1 MILNGVNTMADVKTL
16 TIHGTTYDIKD
27 ENARNSIST
36 LQSTVSGHTSDISG
50 LETDVSALQG
60 TVSGHTSDISG
71 LETDVSA
78 LQGTVSGHTSDISG
92 LESEVSALQGTVSGH
107 TSDISGLESEVSSL
121 QGTVSGHTSDISSI
135 ESSLTHTVYGEWFF
149 NNTIPQ
155 TDTQISEMAPNMHL
169 IDLGSFTVEEAGDFG
184 VVVSGIQLTNGTN
197 NTEIFISVNGTTTLI
212 ATSPNRE
219 DITNITGLG
228 IVHINTGVNSIKV
241 GLRKTGG
248 ETSPVLKAYNAIF
261 AILFKVEK

>member
-1 MILNGVNTMADVKTL
+1 MAEVKTL

-36 LQSTVSGHTSDISG
+36 LQSTVSGHTSGISG
-50 LETDVSALQG
+50 LESDVSTLQSTVSGHTSDISELESDVSTLQG
-60 TVSGHTSDISG
+60 TVSGHTSDISE
-71 LETDVSA
+71 LKSDVST
-78 LQGTVSGHTSDISG
+78 LQGTVSGHTSDISE
-92 LESEVSALQGTVSGH
+92 LKSDVSTLQGTVSDH
-107 TSDISGLESEVSSL
+107 TSDI
-121 QGTVSGHTSDISSI
+121 DSI
-135 ESSLTHTVYGEWFF
+135 KSSLTHTVYGEWLF

-155 TDTQISEMAPNMHL
+155 TDVIISEMAPNLHL

-212 ATSPNRE
+212 ATAPNRE

-228 IVHINTGVNSIKV
+228 IVHINSGANNVKV

-248 ETSPVLKAYNAIF
+248 EKSPVLKAYSAIF
-261 AILFKVEK
+261 VILFKVKK